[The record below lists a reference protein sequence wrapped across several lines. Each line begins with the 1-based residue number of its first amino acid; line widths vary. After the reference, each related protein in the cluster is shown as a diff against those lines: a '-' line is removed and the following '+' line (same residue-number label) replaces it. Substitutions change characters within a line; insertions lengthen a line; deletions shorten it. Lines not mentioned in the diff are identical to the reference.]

1 MISRW
6 QAIVR
11 DPVFWV
17 VLPLSMV
24 LLPHFQRM
32 PLWMSATVTAL
43 LVWRLLAIEKPALMP
58 AKWLLLLI
66 VISVAIPALFNYGTL
81 FGKTAGTAIL
91 AVLLGIKLLESRQRR
106 DYMLLVALS
115 FFIVVT
121 NFLFSQSIPTVIY
134 MLLTVL
140 VLVMSLIYLNQD
152 QAPLSLYRRFRLA
165 LKFLLQALPM
175 MLVLFVLFPRIPGP
189 LWKLPDNAKNAHT
202 GLDDTMTPGNIAQL
216 VESDELAFR
225 VKFDGPPPA
234 QNRLYWRP
242 LVLWQFDRRSWRR
255 GERNTNRWPT
265 MEGFGQPVAYT
276 LTLEPH
282 DRNWLFALDMPSGAP
297 TGAHFNNNY
306 ELRAR
311 DKVASLRQY
320 RLRSYLDYRIQRRLS
335 GWERDAGLQL
345 PANSNPRT
353 LALGQHWRQ
362 QFGTA
367 RAVIDQA
374 LSNFYRQ
381 DYIYTLRPP
390 PTLGFDP
397 VDQFLFDSRKGF
409 CEHYASAFTLL
420 MRAAGIPARVVTGYQ
435 GGILNPVNDYLS
447 VRQSDAHAWSE
458 VWLAD
463 RGWVRIDPTAAI
475 APERVERSLDAA
487 LPEDAFR
494 PLYMRMDV
502 GLLKQLRYYWDALD
516 NRWKQWVIGYNSQLQ
531 QRLLSDWLQRTVQY
545 GDIILLLVIS
555 TGLVTLLVS
564 LYIFRPAP
572 TRSPDPYQQLY
583 ARFCH
588 KLARAGLPRPDHQ
601 GPQDYAS
608 EAAQRFPGQ
617 QRAIDLITRL
627 YINARFRSHGSPQQL
642 RHMRQLVH
650 RLKLSPRA

>member
-1 MISRW
+1 
-6 QAIVR
+6 
-11 DPVFWV
+11 
-17 VLPLSMV
+17 
-24 LLPHFQRM
+24 
-32 PLWMSATVTAL
+32 
-43 LVWRLLAIEKPALMP
+43 
-58 AKWLLLLI
+58 
-66 VISVAIPALFNYGTL
+66 
-81 FGKTAGTAIL
+81 
-91 AVLLGIKLLESRQRR
+91 VLLGIKLLESRQRR
-106 DYMLLVALS
+106 DYMLLIALS
-115 FFIVVT
+115 FFIIVT

-134 MLLTVL
+134 MLVTVL
-140 VLVMSLIYLNQD
+140 VLVMSLIYLNLD

-189 LWKLPDNAKNAHT
+189 LWKLPDDVKNART

-216 VESDELAFR
+216 AESDELAFR

-234 QNRLYWRP
+234 QNRLYWRA
-242 LVLWQFDRRSWRR
+242 LVLWQFDGRSWQR
-255 GERNTNRWPT
+255 GERNTNPWPT
-265 MEGFGQPVAYT
+265 MEGLGQPVAYT
-276 LTLEPH
+276 LTMEPH
-282 DRNWLFALDMPSGAP
+282 DRNWLFALDMPTGAP
-297 TGAHFNNNY
+297 TGARFNNNY

-311 DKVASLRQY
+311 DKITSLHRY

-335 GWERDAGLQL
+335 GWERHAGLRL

-353 LALGQHWRQ
+353 LALGRRWRQ
-362 QFGTA
+362 QFGTPQ
-367 RAVIDQA
+367 AVIDKA

-381 DYIYTLRPP
+381 DFIYTLRPP
-390 PTLGFDP
+390 PTLSFDP

-435 GGILNPVNDYLS
+435 GGILNPVNNYLR

-502 GLLKQLRYYWDALD
+502 GPLKQLGFYWDALD

-531 QRLLSDWLQRTVQY
+531 QRLLSDWLQRNVQY

-572 TRSPDPYQQLY
+572 TSSPDPYQQLY

-617 QRAIDLITRL
+617 QRAIGLITRL

-642 RHMRQLVH
+642 RRMRQLVH